1 MTLTGD
7 LDEALQDLKRERE
20 QSLQGVI
27 AALK

>member
-7 LDEALQDLKRERE
+7 LDEALQDLKKERE

>member
-7 LDEALQDLKRERE
+7 LDEALQDLRRERE
-20 QSLQGVI
+20 QSLQEVI

>member
-7 LDEALQDLKRERE
+7 LDEALQDLKKESE
-20 QSLQGVI
+20 QSLQSVI